1 MKKTIFAAAALIAV
15 AFSAQAQDIKFG
27 VKAGANF
34 SNFSGDAEDA
44 NIRTGFHVGG
54 LAEFKFGNFAIQPE
68 LLYST
73 AGAKTKYN
81 DGFDNYDVT
90 AKLSYITI
98 PVAAK
103 YFIIDGFSIQ
113 AGPQFAFRA
122 SAKGKVE
129 SGGVSVEADMK
140 DEYKGFD
147 LGIFGGVGY
156 ELNSGLLF
164 SARYVQG
171 VSNITDGEGS
181 SEFKVQNTNIQLS
194 VGYKF

>member
-1 MKKTIFAAAALIAV
+1 MKKTIFAAAALTAV
-15 AFSAQAQDIKFG
+15 AFSAQAQDVKFG
-27 VKAGANF
+27 VKAGVNF

-54 LAEFKFGNFAIQPE
+54 LAEIKFGNFAVQPE

-103 YFIIDGFSIQ
+103 YYIAEGFNIQ
-113 AGPQFAFRA
+113 AGPQFAFRT

-129 SGGVSVEADMK
+129 TSGVSVEADMK
-140 DEYKGFD
+140 DQYKGFD

-156 ELNSGLLF
+156 ELQSGLLF

-171 VSNITDGEGS
+171 VSNISDGEGADD
-181 SEFKVQNTNIQLS
+181 FKVQNTNIQLS